1 MKKVLIDTC
10 FINKFKDGTKLSDD
24 FALLMEEM
32 MFSPVIHPYVYKNE
46 MALFD
51 FIRGAVEKNVISI
64 ASYEDFIQNDVVK
77 LYYSNLFK
85 DIYNEFVER
94 LVRSGSPKAD
104 KTVFLT
110 AEDNVFEIRK
120 SGSSIGDVHI
130 IMMSLFMGIPI
141 ILSEDSDMDM
151 IYQIAKNKIQS
162 KKTALKVYRFSD
174 IIDELEKK
182 DNCKILHKDLKRIKR
197 SHK

>member
-64 ASYEDFIQNDVVK
+64 ASYEDFIQNDVVTIHHK
-77 LYYSNLFK
+77 W
-85 DIYNEFVER
+85 
-94 LVRSGSPKAD
+94 
-104 KTVFLT
+104 T
-110 AEDNVFEIRK
+110 APVSIRE
-120 SGSSIGDVHI
+120 
-130 IMMSLFMGIPI
+130 SLFM
-141 ILSEDSDMDM
+141 
-151 IYQIAKNKIQS
+151 
-162 KKTALKVYRFSD
+162 KKLLDK
-174 IIDELEKK
+174 
-182 DNCKILHKDLKRIKR
+182 
-197 SHK
+197 